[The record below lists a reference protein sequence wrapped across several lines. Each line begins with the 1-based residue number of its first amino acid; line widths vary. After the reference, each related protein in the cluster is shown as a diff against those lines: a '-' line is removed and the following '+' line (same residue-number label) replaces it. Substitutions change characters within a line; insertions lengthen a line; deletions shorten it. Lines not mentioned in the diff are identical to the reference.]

1 MSGVIGAAEAREG
14 RYWETEAR
22 GCVIGAVEA
31 LRGGIGAA
39 EAAPVR
45 GGTGGS
51 TVNQYVLGLV
61 TACDGLSPFVTSRFV
76 TSRFVTSRLVSVC
89 ER

>member
-14 RYWETEAR
+14 RYWATEAR

-45 GGTGGS
+45 GGIGAAEAAPVRGGIGGS

-61 TACDGLSPFVTSRFV
+61 TACDGL
-76 TSRFVTSRLVSVC
+76 
-89 ER
+89 